1 MSQLCTSFGGQRCGN
16 IKNTPLPTQLNGK
29 RVVEWKNMKDG
40 WALVS
45 PG

>member
-1 MSQLCTSFGGQRCGN
+1 MCSSFGGQRCGN
-16 IKNTPLPTQLNGK
+16 TKNTPSPTQLNGK